1 MLGSLA
7 NPSLSYHKGAKK
19 VLISSIQTATNYI
32 FSPINQR
39 ILNITQTADWK
50 EKTMLAGL
58 IISVCCAVIT
68 FFTQTVFICGAF
80 ATLSGVCSLG
90 TLFIRNY
97 ESLKKMRECVEDL
110 ERQNQNLA
118 AHNQELNS
126 LVTQQRDIVIDLTK
140 ENRNL
145 KIEVTKLTAHTNCL
159 SQTSKDLLDSVD
171 DLHINLAELK
181 PTSTGIQETA
191 KKLSDF
197 SITME
202 KQQTVAKHL
211 MELISKTS
219 TEQADQLE
227 GEKKIIEQLVS
238 LQNKDTT
245 LQKVKE
251 LNHLHQQISC
261 SHDKLAEAL
270 KSYSD
275 LQVKVAQTSTQLSSL
290 QAEYALENTR
300 LQETR
305 QELSV
310 VSRELQKIRSDL
322 QSLLSEHRS
331 LLSEKKELQSALTLQ
346 VDRLQKLHTEL
357 GLHSSDRSNNLHQ

>member
-1 MLGSLA
+1 M
-7 NPSLSYHKGAKK
+7 
-19 VLISSIQTATNYI
+19 LISSIQTATDYI

-39 ILNITQTADWK
+39 ILHITQAADWK

-80 ATLSGVCSLG
+80 AALSGVCSLG

-97 ESLKKMRECVEDL
+97 ENLKKMRECVEDL

-118 AHNQELNS
+118 AHNQELS
-126 LVTQQRDIVIDLTK
+126 HLVTQQEYIVGDLTK
-140 ENRNL
+140 ENGNL
-145 KIEVTKLTAHTNCL
+145 KTEVENLTVHTDCL
-159 SQTSKDLLDSVD
+159 SQTSKDLLDSVEG
-171 DLHINLAELK
+171 LRINLVELK
-181 PTSTGIQETA
+181 PTATGIQETA
-191 KKLSDF
+191 KKLSEF

-202 KQQTVAKHL
+202 KQQTVSKHL
-211 MELISKTS
+211 MELVSRTS
-219 TEQADQLE
+219 TEQAYQLE
-227 GEKKIIEQLVS
+227 GGKKIIEQLLS
-238 LQNKDTT
+238 LQNNDTT
-245 LQKVKE
+245 LQRIKE

-261 SHDKLAEAL
+261 SHDQLAEAL

-290 QAEYALENTR
+290 QADYTSENTR

-310 VSRELQKIRSDL
+310 ISSELQKIRSDL
-322 QSLLSEHRS
+322 QFLLSEYRA
-331 LLSEKKELQSALTLQ
+331 LLSEQKDDKSILTLPI
-346 VDRLQKLHTEL
+346 DLLQKLHVNL
-357 GLHSSDRSNNLHQ
+357 DLHNATRNNNLQ

>member
-1 MLGSLA
+1 M
-7 NPSLSYHKGAKK
+7 
-19 VLISSIQTATNYI
+19 LISSIQTAANYI

-80 ATLSGVCSLG
+80 AALSGVCSLG
-90 TLFIRNY
+90 TLFIRHY

-110 ERQNQNLA
+110 EKQNQDFA
-118 AHNQELNS
+118 THNQELSS
-126 LVTQQRDIVIDLTK
+126 LVIQQRATVVDLTT
-140 ENRNL
+140 ENGNL
-145 KIEVTKLTAHTNCL
+145 KTEVTKLTVHTNCL
-159 SQTSKDLLDSVD
+159 SQTSKDLLDSVE
-171 DLHINLAELK
+171 DLRTNLIELK
-181 PTSTGIQETA
+181 PTATGIQETE
-191 KKLSDF
+191 KKLSAF

-211 MELISKTS
+211 MELVSKTS

-227 GEKKIIEQLVS
+227 GGKKIIEQLLS
-238 LQNKDTT
+238 LQNNDTT

-261 SHDKLAEAL
+261 SHDKLAEVL
-270 KSYSD
+270 KNYSD
-275 LQVKVAQTSTQLSSL
+275 LQVKAAQTSTQLSSL
-290 QAEYALENTR
+290 QTEYASENTR

-310 VSRELQKIRSDL
+310 VSSELQKIRSDL

-331 LLSEKKELQSALTLQ
+331 LLSEKKELQSALALQ
-346 VDRLQKLHTEL
+346 VDRLQKLHAEL
-357 GLHSSDRSNNLHQ
+357 NLHNSGGNNNL